1 MIDITTRARGCLAR
15 FARSC
20 RGNISIMTTVAF
32 IPFAMFTSAAVDMA
46 NAVRLKAELQA
57 AADSGVLAAA
67 TAMAVGKSDSDKEK
81 LANDAFYANLS
92 EKLLASLTATPVTTI
107 DFPKKSVHMTVE
119 VETGQVLTKFLV
131 DSLKLGV
138 EATAIIDKGKPICML
153 AFNETLDKAISIE
166 GTADIVADGC
176 AVHANSISNSAL
188 NQEGSATATADSFCV
203 YGDYS
208 GAPGAFS
215 PTPDNNCRR
224 EKDPLASLVST
235 AVAAT
240 DLTSCMSPNPSP
252 IKTSMTI
259 SPGVYCGG
267 ITIQTGATVTL
278 EPGTYVIRNGSL
290 TVQAGATLQ
299 GDGVTILLTG
309 SSASTYFFNAGGSN
323 ISLKAPSSGSFAGIL
338 MTQTPDSNPSPHK
351 NTVTGGGLMEF
362 VGVMYYPTQ
371 PLSIEGNGEI
381 GNGSNQFAIM
391 ADTIR
396 VKGTGLLTVHIS
408 SDYQAAGLPELPES
422 HEKVR
427 LAY

>member
-1 MIDITTRARGCLAR
+1 MNAIKTATGRLFAR
-15 FARSC
+15 FRRSA
-20 RGNISIMTTVAF
+20 RGNISIMTTLAF
-32 IPFAMFTSAAVDMA
+32 VPFAMFTSAAVDMA
-46 NAVRLKAELQA
+46 NAVRMKAELQA

-67 TAMAVGKSDSDKEK
+67 TALAVGKSDGDKEK

-92 EKLLASLTATPVTTI
+92 QKLLASLTATPVTTI
-107 DFPKKSVHMTVE
+107 DFPKKSVHMTVK
-119 VETGQVLTKFLV
+119 VETNQVLTKLLV
-131 DSLKLGV
+131 DSLKIGV
-138 EATAIIDKGKPICML
+138 EATAVIDKGKPICML
-153 AFNETLDKAISIE
+153 AFNKTIDKAISVE

-176 AVHANSISNSAL
+176 AVHANSISNTAL
-188 NQEGSATATADSFCV
+188 NQEGSATAKADSFCV

-215 PTPDNNCRR
+215 PTPDNNCRQ
-224 EKDPLASLVST
+224 EKDPLESMVKK

-240 DLTSCMSPNPSP
+240 DLTTCMSPNPSP
-252 IKTSMTI
+252 IKTTVTL

-278 EPGTYVIRNGSL
+278 EPGTYVIRNGSFN
-290 TVQAGATLQ
+290 VQAGATLL

-309 SSASTYFFNAGGSN
+309 TSASTYFFNAGGAN
-323 ISLKAPSSGSFAGIL
+323 ISLKAPKTGPFAGIL
-338 MTQTPDSNPSPHK
+338 MTQTPDSSPSPHK

-362 VGVMYYPTQ
+362 VGIMYFPKQ

-381 GNGSNQFAIM
+381 GDSTNQFAIM

-408 SDYQAAGLPELPES
+408 SEYEAAGLPELPES

-427 LAY
+427 LAN